1 MPLSA
6 STRGLLGQL
15 LTLALAAAAL
25 PACATVGYSEARNED
40 VPFKRRQE
48 EVPHEH
54 GAVAQAS
61 LEGSTLTITVA
72 RVCDVRD
79 VATVHRTTYRD
90 RVNATPWVDWF
101 LGVGG
106 VAAVATGLGVYADA
120 SQVYPHDSTS
130 RDYNPVGPG
139 DARLA
144 GAALIAAGAALESVV
159 LVDLART
166 GGEEQEKSVVD
177 VPGDTVA
184 SDTRCERHP
193 LAVAPVALEFR
204 TDKPPIAV
212 GRTDDGGKLVILLG
226 DGLKHDAIEG
236 AADRA
241 FVLVDGEKAGTMP
254 VAPLET
260 AFEGAAWEHVDEAG
274 CSNPQSVGA
283 CESVESF
290 LREYP
295 DGKHAPAAHR
305 LLREAAPAI
314 QRMRDDQAWAGVE
327 PDACS
332 RPKDLSQ
339 VEAACAVVQR
349 YLDSFPNGQH
359 ADAAR
364 AALKKGAVPIAEQR
378 RKVAQQA
385 ARERAKQKAEA
396 ARAAYK
402 LRACVRSKCNAICS
416 MRCPWSDSCRRGC
429 FDLCVGSDQVGSMCG
444 DSE

>member
-1 MPLSA
+1 M
-6 STRGLLGQL
+6 
-15 LTLALAAAAL
+15 TLPLAATAL
-25 PACATVGYSEARNED
+25 PACATVGYSEARNVD

-48 EVPHEH
+48 EVPHED

-61 LEGSTLTITVA
+61 QEGTTLTIAVT
-72 RVCDVRD
+72 RVCDVRE
-79 VATVHRTTYRD
+79 VSTVHRTAYRD
-90 RVNATPWVDWF
+90 RVNASPAVDWL
-101 LGVGG
+101 LGVAG

-120 SQVYPHDSTS
+120 SQVYPHNSTS
-130 RDYNPVGPG
+130 RNYNPVGPG

-144 GAALIAAGAALESVV
+144 GAGLIVAGAALGSVV

-166 GGEEQEKSVVD
+166 GGVEQEKSVVD

-184 SDTRCERHP
+184 SDARCRHHP
-193 LAVAPVALEFR
+193 IADEPVALEFR

-212 GRTDDGGKLVILLG
+212 GQTDDDGKLVVLLG

-236 AADRA
+236 AADEA
-241 FVLVDGEKAGTMP
+241 FVLVDGKKAGTLP
-254 VAPLET
+254 VAPLEA
-260 AFEGAAWEHVDEAG
+260 AFEGAAWERVDRAG

-283 CESVESF
+283 CEPVENF

-295 DGKHAPAAHR
+295 DGKHASAAHR
-305 LLREAAPAI
+305 LLREAAPTI
-314 QRMRDDQAWAGVE
+314 QQMRDEQAWAGVD

-349 YLDSFPNGQH
+349 YLDSFPKGEH
-359 ADAAR
+359 AAAAR

-385 ARERAKQKAEA
+385 ARERAKQKAED

-429 FDLCVGSDQVGSMCG
+429 FDLCVSSDQAGSMCG
-444 DSE
+444 ESE